1 MRAKDADGVM
11 SHYAA
16 DRVTFD
22 LARPLISSGAD
33 ANGLQAWFSTWQGLI
48 GYEIRN
54 LNITE
59 GAETVFCRSLNRLSG
74 STTDGE
80 KEDVW
85 FRQTLC
91 LRKIRADCS
100 QPRSTSPLSIIA
112 HCSPGMARLV
122 DPGRTN
128 GEGTLAF
135 SSEGAYVDV

>member
-1 MRAKDADGVM
+1 
-11 SHYAA
+11 
-16 DRVTFD
+16 VTFD
-22 LARPLISSGAD
+22 LAQPLISSGAD

-54 LNITE
+54 LNIT
-59 GAETVFCRSLNRLSG
+59 ARADTVFCRSLNRLSG